1 MQYLLV
7 RGKWEPL
14 PHVLELL
21 PKQIKMKQHSSLDQ
35 YNQSYLEGPNL
46 MTDSKTETPERN
58 KRQTLQEMDSA
69 LWWNNTVNIN
79 SINF

>member
-46 MTDSKTETPERN
+46 VFWQILKLKLQKETN
-58 KRQTLQEMDSA
+58 GKRCKRWTLPYDEI
-69 LWWNNTVNIN
+69 TP
-79 SINF
+79 